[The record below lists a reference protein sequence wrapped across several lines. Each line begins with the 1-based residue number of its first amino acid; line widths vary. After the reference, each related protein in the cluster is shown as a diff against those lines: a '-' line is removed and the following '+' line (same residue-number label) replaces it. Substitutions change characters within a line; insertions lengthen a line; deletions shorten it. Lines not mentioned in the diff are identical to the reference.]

1 MTGKAAFRA
10 GLLAAT
16 SMGGWLAGSQAAAAD
31 PISSIEQQIKQLQ
44 SQLAHVK
51 SDLAARRGE
60 TERAQAA
67 AQEAREE
74 AREANRRANAM
85 AVAGAAGSTNGQFFQ
100 GSPGTAGVG
109 GYAGNYPGTFS
120 AENLPNNGLGPHG
133 ASSVGEQQASGLG
146 QYGKFRLGGVTITL
160 GGFLAAESVTRTRN
174 EVADI
179 GSSYNAIPY
188 AQSPGYHEQE
198 FRGSARQSRLSLL
211 IEGAPS
217 TVARVA
223 GYFETDF
230 LSAGVSSNS
239 NESNSYSLR
248 VRQVYATFDR
258 SDWGF
263 HFLAGQAWSMLTLN
277 RVGITPRQEN
287 IPLTIDA
294 QYVVGFNWAR
304 QWQVRFVKDFDKK
317 IWAGISFEEPQ
328 TVYSVTTQNEAGTN
342 SVGGVIGGVDNYANT
357 GGSLLNSTANYSDDI
372 APDVVGKLAFDP
384 GFGHYEV
391 NGIARFMNARDT
403 LSAPFVNTGE
413 NRTVLAGGGGLGAL
427 IPVVGKKLVFQASG
441 LVGEGI
447 GRYGSGQLP
456 DATINQNGTPIPIPE
471 VEALIG
477 LVYHPTKAFDLYAY
491 VGTEQE
497 AKRSFDDRVGKTRYA
512 FGYGNGAFT
521 DTGCNTEG
529 SAAACSGQTR
539 GLVDGT
545 LGGWWR
551 FEHGDWGTLEFGT
564 EYEYIKRTA
573 FAGTSVA
580 TVGRNTV
587 DSVVTPKTDDN
598 MVLFSFRYL
607 PFL

>member
-1 MTGKAAFRA
+1 M
-10 GLLAAT
+10 
-16 SMGGWLAGSQAAAAD
+16 
-31 PISSIEQQIKQLQ
+31 
-44 SQLAHVK
+44 
-51 SDLAARRGE
+51 
-60 TERAQAA
+60 
-67 AQEAREE
+67 
-74 AREANRRANAM
+74 
-85 AVAGAAGSTNGQFFQ
+85 
-100 GSPGTAGVG
+100 
-109 GYAGNYPGTFS
+109 
-120 AENLPNNGLGPHG
+120 
-133 ASSVGEQQASGLG
+133 GEQQASGLG

-174 EVADI
+174 IVADI
-179 GSSYNAIPY
+179 GSSFNAIPY
-188 AQSPGYHEQE
+188 AQSPQYHEPE

-211 IEGAPS
+211 VEGAPS

-248 VRQVYATFDR
+248 VRQAYATFDR

-304 QWQVRFVKDFDKK
+304 QWQVRFVKDFNKRV
-317 IWAGISFEEPQ
+317 WAGLSFEEPQ
-328 TVYSVTTQNEAGTN
+328 SVYSVVTQTVGTAN
-342 SVGGVIGGVDNYANT
+342 NVGGVIGGADNYANP

-384 GFGHYEV
+384 GWGHYELD
-391 NGIARFMNARDT
+391 GLAKFLNARQT
-403 LSAPFVNTGE
+403 LSAPFVNSGN
-413 NRTVLAGGGGLGAL
+413 NRTVLAGGGGAGMLL
-427 IPVVGKKLVFQASG
+427 PIVGKTLVFQASG

-447 GRYGSGQLP
+447 GRYGSGQLA

-471 VEALIG
+471 VEALVG

-491 VGTEQE
+491 AGTEQQ
-497 AKRSFDDRVGKTRYA
+497 AKRSFNEKIGGTTYA
-512 FGYGNGAFT
+512 FGYGNGLLN

-529 SAAACSGQTR
+529 SSSSTCASPTR

-551 FEHGDWGTLEFGT
+551 FMHGDWGTLEIGAQ
-564 EYEYIKRTA
+564 YEYIRKTA
-573 FAGTSVA
+573 FQGTDNVTVGKKTVA
-580 TVGRNTV
+580 TPF
-587 DSVVTPKTDDN
+587 TPKTDDN

>member
-1 MTGKAAFRA
+1 MTSKSTFRA
-10 GLLAAT
+10 GLFAAT
-16 SMGGWLAGSQAAAAD
+16 ALAGMSPIGASARAD
-31 PISSIEQQIKQLQ
+31 DSISGIEQQIKRLEG
-44 SQLAHVK
+44 QLARVK
-51 SDLAARRGE
+51 TDLAARHNE
-60 TERAQAA
+60 TVRAQ
-67 AQEAREE
+67 QEAEQARRE
-74 AREANRRANAM
+74 ARQADERANAL
-85 AVAGAAGSTNGQFFQ
+85 AVGAAGGQSFQ
-100 GSPGTAGVG
+100 GAGANGLG
-109 GYAGNYPGTFS
+109 GYAGAYPGTFS
-120 AENLPNNGLGPHG
+120 AENLPRNGLGPHG
-133 ASSVGEQQASGLG
+133 AAGVGEQQASGLG

-174 EVADI
+174 IVADI
-179 GSSYNAIPY
+179 GSSFNAIPY
-188 AQSPGYHEQE
+188 AQSPQYHEPE

-211 IEGAPS
+211 VEGAPS

-248 VRQVYATFDR
+248 VRQAYATFDR

-304 QWQVRFVKDFDKK
+304 QWQVRFVKDFNKRV
-317 IWAGISFEEPQ
+317 WAGLSFEEPQ
-328 TVYSVTTQNEAGTN
+328 SVYSVVTQTVGTAN
-342 SVGGVIGGVDNYANT
+342 NVGGVIGGADNYANP

-384 GFGHYEV
+384 GWGHYELD
-391 NGIARFMNARDT
+391 GLAKFLNARET
-403 LSAPFVNTGE
+403 LSAPFVNSGN
-413 NRTVLAGGGGLGAL
+413 NRTVLAGGGGAGMLL
-427 IPVVGKKLVFQASG
+427 PIVGKTLVFQASG

-447 GRYGSGQLP
+447 GRYGSGQLA

-471 VEALIG
+471 VEALVG

-491 VGTEQE
+491 AGTEQQ
-497 AKRSFDDRVGKTRYA
+497 AKRSFNEK
-512 FGYGNGAFT
+512 
-521 DTGCNTEG
+521 
-529 SAAACSGQTR
+529 SAARLTPSATATACST
-539 GLVDGT
+539 
-545 LGGWWR
+545 
-551 FEHGDWGTLEFGT
+551 
-564 EYEYIKRTA
+564 
-573 FAGTSVA
+573 TSVA
-580 TVGRNTV
+580 TPRARRPPPARRPRAAWSTARSAAGGASCTVIGARSKSAPSTNTSARPPSRAPITSPSERKTV
-587 DSVVTPKTDDN
+587 APPFTPKTDDN

>member
-16 SMGGWLAGSQAAAAD
+16 SMGGCFAASITASAD
-31 PISSIEQQIKQLQ
+31 SISSIEQQIKQLQ
-44 SQLAHVK
+44 VQLSHVK
-51 SDLAARRGE
+51 NDLAARRAE
-60 TERAQAA
+60 TERAQQAA
-67 AQEAREE
+67 EQAREE

-85 AVAGAAGSTNGQFFQ
+85 TVAGAGGSTFQ
-100 GSPGTAGVG
+100 GSASSGIG
-109 GYAGNYPGTFS
+109 GYGGKYPGTFS
-120 AENLPNNGLGPHG
+120 AQNIPNNGIGPNG
-133 ASSVGEQQASGLG
+133 ASSAEAQQASGLG
-146 QYGKFRLGGVTITL
+146 KYGKFRLGGVTITL
-160 GGFLAAESVTRTRN
+160 GGFLAAESVERSRN
-174 EVADI
+174 ITADI
-179 GSSYNAIPY
+179 GSSYTAIPY
-188 AQSPGYHEQE
+188 QQSPAYHEPE

-239 NESNSYSLR
+239 NESNSYTLR

-263 HFLAGQAWSMLTLN
+263 HFLGGQAWSMLTLN

-287 IPLTIDA
+287 VPLTIDA

-304 QWQVRFVKDFDKK
+304 QWQLRFVKDFDKK
-317 IWAGISFEEPQ
+317 VWAGISFEEPQ
-328 TVYSVTTQNEAGTN
+328 TVYNVTTQNEAGSN
-342 SVGGVIGGVDNYANT
+342 VVGGIIGGTDNYANT

-384 GFGHYEV
+384 GFGHYEI
-391 NGIARFMNARDT
+391 NGVARFMNARET
-403 LSAPFVNTGE
+403 QSAPFVNSGQ
-413 NRTVLAGGGGLGAL
+413 NRTALAGGGGLGMLLPIA
-427 IPVVGKKLVFQASG
+427 GKSLVFQASG
-441 LVGEGI
+441 LVGQGI
-447 GRYGSGQLP
+447 GRYGAGQLP

-497 AKRSFDDRVGKTRYA
+497 AKRSFNDSVKGKKYA
-512 FGYGNGAFT
+512 FGYGNGAFI

-529 SAAACSGQTR
+529 SSAACSGQTR
-539 GLVDGT
+539 GLVHGT
-545 LGGWWR
+545 IGGWWR
-551 FEHGDWGTLEFGT
+551 FMHGDWGTLEVGSQ
-564 EYEYIKRTA
+564 YEYIQRTA

-580 TVGRNTV
+580 TLGKSTV
-587 DSVVTPKTDDN
+587 NSVVTPKTDDN